1 MENRVG
7 TFGGE
12 NLDEKADIELQKSS
26 DSFLTN
32 LASRDLMELWR
43 TGSQDAAR
51 VLWARYQVRLV
62 ALVAAR
68 LNRRYRNGI
77 AAEDVVQSAMGSFF
91 RVTSAGSKPS
101 IQLESTASAWNI
113 LATFTRRKLSRA
125 LERET
130 AFKRGGGWERE
141 PLDQLEPNEFI
152 EPSTLEADEILADL
166 NSQLTSD
173 QTQLLDLLLEN
184 ATQREIAERLKVDER
199 TVRRRIAAIRAVVSG
214 HLADDEHQEQSVES
228 DSVSNSIPK
237 ITYREF
243 VLGEM
248 VGRGALGK
256 VYRARLQSDGQVV
269 AVKFMHRHLW
279 TNPASKSSFL
289 REIDHASQIDH
300 QGILKYLG
308 WGQSPHG
315 GPYLVSEYV
324 DGVSITN
331 AQFDNASTAVH
342 WLIQVCQAIEAAHQ
356 AGVVHGDLTP
366 NNVLVANDGRI
377 VITDF
382 GFSTHLPPPTRDSD
396 QQLSLAALG
405 GTLGFAAPEQVSP
418 AFGHISP
425 ATDIYAIGGLAYYL
439 LTGRGPHGGSD
450 HSLLDTV
457 SGEDVAIPKLAKTP
471 AESKLALVAKLA
483 LRKAVNSRPQSVN
496 VLTALLAD

>member
-1 MENRVG
+1 
-7 TFGGE
+7 
-12 NLDEKADIELQKSS
+12 
-26 DSFLTN
+26 
-32 LASRDLMELWR
+32 MELWR
-43 TGSQDAAR
+43 AGSQDAAS

-91 RVTSAGSKPS
+91 RMTSAGSKPS

-130 AFKRGGGWERE
+130 AFKRGGGWTRE
-141 PLDQLEPNEFI
+141 PLDQLEPNVFI
-152 EPSTLEADEILADL
+152 QPSTLEADEILADL

-199 TVRRRIAAIRAVVSG
+199 TVRRRIAAIRAVVAG
-214 HLADDEHQEQSVES
+214 HLADDEHQELSLDS
-228 DSVSNSIPK
+228 DSVSIRLPK

-243 VLGEM
+243 VLGKM

-256 VYRARLQSDGQVV
+256 VYRARLQSDEQVV

-279 TNPASKSSFL
+279 TNPTSKSSFL

-315 GPYLVSEYV
+315 GPYLVSECV
-324 DGVSITN
+324 DGVAITN

-366 NNVLVANDGRI
+366 NNILVAKDGRI

-382 GFSTHLPPPTRDSD
+382 GFSTHSHPPTKVSD
-396 QQLSLAALG
+396 PQLSLAPLG

-418 AFGHISP
+418 AFGHISA
-425 ATDIYAIGGLAYYL
+425 ATDIYAIGGLAHFL
-439 LTGRGPHGGSD
+439 LTGLGPHDGKVS
-450 HSLLDTV
+450 SLMDTV
-457 SGEDVAIPKLAKTP
+457 SDNDVAVAKSSCNA
-471 AESKLALVAKLA
+471 AESKLASVANLA
-483 LRKAVNSRPQSVN
+483 LKKAINRRPKS
-496 VLTALLAD
+496 TSALLALIFD